1 MNKRVASIA
10 VLSTLCALVPAGAAS
25 AAGGTTS
32 GADLQVAG
40 SASTGSP
47 APGTA
52 YSYTFQIKNAG
63 PDTATAVVFS
73 DPLPAGTVY
82 NYATANGSTLPCA
95 AFGSLTGGATVTCN
109 PGDIT
114 KGGAVTVVVNVNAPT
129 SASTYAN
136 TGTAT
141 SAATDPQPT
150 NNSVTVTVQ
159 VKASGGGGAG
169 GGGVNKGGV
178 NDTAP
183 ATAAPC
189 AALGGMSA
197 PVGYYSTF
205 AAIWN
210 TFTVR
215 SCSSATESINV
226 EVTETNQSTGLVD
239 YDVIFPIT
247 LVAAQNSSMVLD
259 NDFAPF
265 NTTYTV
271 SFTATDASGNV
282 LATGSVLATTPPPQ

>member
-1 MNKRVASIA
+1 MTKRIASIA
-10 VLSTLCALVPAGAAS
+10 ALSTIVLTVPAGVAM
-25 AAGGTTS
+25 AAGGTTT
-32 GADLQVAG
+32 GADIQVSG

-47 APGTA
+47 APGAA

-73 DPLPAGTVY
+73 DPLPSGTVY
-82 NYATANGSTLPCA
+82 NYATDNGSTLPCA
-95 AFGSLTGGATVTCN
+95 AFGSLTGGATVSCN
-109 PGDIT
+109 VGDIA
-114 KGGAVTVVVNVNAPT
+114 KGGAATIVVNVNAPT
-129 SASTYAN
+129 TATTYSN

-141 SAATDPQPT
+141 SSATDPQPV

-159 VKASGGGGAG
+159 VKTAGGGGTG

-189 AALGGMSA
+189 AALGNMSA
-197 PVGYYSTF
+197 PVGYYLTY

-215 SCSSATESINV
+215 SCSSSTETVNV
-226 EVTETNQSTGLVD
+226 EVTETNQATGLVD
-239 YDVIFPIT
+239 YDVVFPLT
-247 LVAAQNSSMVLD
+247 LIAAQNSSMVLD

-271 SFTATDASGNV
+271 GFTATDASGNV
-282 LATGSVLATTPPPQ
+282 LATGSVVATTPPPQ

>member
-1 MNKRVASIA
+1 MTKRFAPISI
-10 VLSTLCALVPAGAAS
+10 LSTLFLLVPAGAAM
-25 AAGGTTS
+25 AAGGTTT
-32 GADLQVAG
+32 GADVQVSG

-47 APGTA
+47 APGAA

-73 DPLPAGTVY
+73 DPLPTGTVY

-95 AFGSLTGGATVTCN
+95 AFGNLSGGATVSCN
-109 PGDIT
+109 VGDVA
-114 KGGAVTVVVNVNAPT
+114 KGGSAVIVVNVNAPV
-129 SASTYAN
+129 SAATYAD

-141 SAATDPQPT
+141 SGASDPQPT
-150 NNSVTVTVQ
+150 NNSATVTVQ
-159 VKASGGGGAG
+159 VKAAGGGGGA
-169 GGGVNKGGV
+169 NKGGV

-189 AALGGMSA
+189 AALGSMSA
-197 PVGYYSTF
+197 PVGYYLTN

-215 SCSSATESINV
+215 SCSSSVETVNV
-226 EVTETNQSTGLVD
+226 EVTESNQATGLVD
-239 YDVIFPIT
+239 YGVIFPLT
-247 LVAAQNSSMVLD
+247 LIAAQNASMVLD

-271 SFTATDASGNV
+271 AFTATDSSGNV
-282 LATGSVLATTPPPQ
+282 LSTGSVVATTPPPQ